1 MEATPKT
8 QGYLYMNID
17 FLGWYYHFT
26 VLYEEKTHEIF
37 GIAFHAGSWSI
48 NLTITLTLWV

>member
-37 GIAFHAGSWSI
+37 GIAFHAGSRSI
-48 NLTITLTLWV
+48 NLTIPLTLWV

>member
-17 FLGWYYHFT
+17 FLGWYYHST
-26 VLYEEKTHEIF
+26 VLYGEKTHVIF
-37 GIAFHAGSWSI
+37 GIAFHPKSRSI
-48 NLTITLTLWV
+48 NFTIPLTLWV

>member
-26 VLYEEKTHEIF
+26 VLYGEKILEIY
-37 GIAFHAGSWSI
+37 GIAFKPESRSI
-48 NLTITLTLWV
+48 NLTIPLTLWV